1 MRYGRHNRLVS
12 SKARRSFSRSDSTR
26 LRSVSRRCE
35 TATARLAMAIPH
47 QAATTLSMTIA
58 RRALA
63 VSQRLETERSLVE
76 SDLEKLRLALE
87 ETKRLWRP
95 YRMILRWVRHPLVI
109 ALLGS
114 YRRRW
119 LSR

>member
-1 MRYGRHNRLVS
+1 M
-12 SKARRSFSRSDSTR
+12 
-26 LRSVSRRCE
+26 
-35 TATARLAMAIPH
+35 
-47 QAATTLSMTIA
+47 TTLGWVGVGLLVAAGVAIVVESVVAVWWGMAVA
-58 RRALA
+58 RRALTL
-63 VSQRLETERSLVE
+63 SQRLETERRLVE
-76 SDLEKLRLALE
+76 ADLEKLRLALE

-119 LSR
+119 LLR